1 MTHFL
6 HISFIFLNTTFLRN
20 DSILG
25 LKKSMTLLAYV
36 HTFALQTSNYGI
48 NKMKGKNN
56 KHNIRQDQEGKH

>member
-1 MTHFL
+1 M
-6 HISFIFLNTTFLRN
+6 RN
-20 DSILG
+20 DSIFG